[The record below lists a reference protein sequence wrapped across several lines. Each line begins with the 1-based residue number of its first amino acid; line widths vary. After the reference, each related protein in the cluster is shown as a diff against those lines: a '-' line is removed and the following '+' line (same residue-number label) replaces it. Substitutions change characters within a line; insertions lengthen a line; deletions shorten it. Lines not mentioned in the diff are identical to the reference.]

1 MNGVANTVVVVRR
14 ALLGIFFAVFIASIF
29 INGIPVDRIAVLL
42 WMLAAF
48 MVSSVGRKK
57 DDIALMIR
65 DWFVIV
71 AIYMAYDYSRGT
83 ADQWGIGVN
92 FTLPRDIDRFLFFG
106 NDPVIWMQDRF
117 YMPFDVRWYDVAG
130 AIIYMC
136 HFVFPVVPLATLR
149 VRDRLEWIRY
159 VRRFSLTLSI
169 AVTTFIVFPA
179 APPWMVSEQNK
190 MGIVHRI
197 TGRGWWELNLKV
209 VSRTL
214 DRGAAVLNAVAAVP
228 SLHSGLSLLVAL
240 WFTRNSPRWLRIVAM
255 LYPLSMMTALV
266 YFGEHFVI
274 DCLLGFAAT
283 SIAWL
288 SANAWEKRKS
298 AQADQILN

>member
-1 MNGVANTVVVVRR
+1 MNGVANTMVVVRR

-298 AQADQILN
+298 AQANQISN